1 MKSIIIP
8 AYNEET
14 RIKRAIE
21 NLIEGFP
28 GQEII
33 VVCDGEDNSDDIIKS
48 LSFRYPNIR
57 LLRFGSRLGKGGA
70 LIQGLKVAKGKEICF
85 VDADESVSI
94 DDLKG
99 MFHALHG
106 VDGVIASRRLKR
118 SKILI
123 KQPIQRRLASRI
135 FNIFVRMLFSLPFE
149 DTQCGAKVFK
159 QEAVLNILNDL
170 KTTGFETDVE
180 ILWRL
185 RKMGYKIREYPI
197 SWKHSEGT
205 KFKLSDS
212 KGMLISLIRTRF
224 SR

>member
-1 MKSIIIP
+1 M
-8 AYNEET
+8 Y
-14 RIKRAIE
+14 
-21 NLIEGFP
+21 
-28 GQEII
+28 
-33 VVCDGEDNSDDIIKS
+33 IKS
-48 LSFRYPNIR
+48 FSFRYPNIR
-57 LLRFGSRLGKGGA
+57 LLCFGNRLGKGGA
-70 LIQGLKVAKGKEICF
+70 LIQGFKVAEGKEICF

-135 FNIFVRMLFSLPFE
+135 FNIFVRMLFGLPFE

-159 QEAVLNILNDL
+159 QEAILNILNDL

-185 RKMGYKIREYPI
+185 RKMGYRIREYPI

>member
-48 LSFRYPNIR
+48 FSIRYPNIR
-57 LLRFGSRLGKGGA
+57 LLCFGNRLGKGGA
-70 LIQGLKVAKGKEICF
+70 LIQGLKVAEGKEICF
-85 VDADESVSI
+85 VDADESVII

-99 MFHALHG
+99 MFQALHD

-123 KQPIQRRLASRI
+123 KQPIQRRLASKV

-159 QEAVLNILNDL
+159 QEAILNILNDL

-185 RKMGYKIREYPI
+185 KKKGYRIREYPI

>member
-8 AYNEET
+8 AFNEET

-48 LSFRYPNIR
+48 FSVRYPNIR
-57 LLRFGSRLGKGGA
+57 LLCFGNRLGKGGA
-70 LIQGLKVAKGKEICF
+70 LIQGLKVAEGKEICF

-99 MFHALHG
+99 MFQALHD

-123 KQPIQRRLASRI
+123 KQPIQRRLASRV

-159 QEAVLNILNDL
+159 QEAILNILNDL

-185 RKMGYKIREYPI
+185 KKKGYRIREYPI

>member
-28 GQEII
+28 DQEII

-48 LSFRYPNIR
+48 FSFRYPNIR
-57 LLRFGSRLGKGGA
+57 LLCFGNRLGKGGA
-70 LIQGLKVAKGKEICF
+70 LIQGFKVAEGKEICF

-106 VDGVIASRRLKR
+106 VDGVIASRRLTR

-135 FNIFVRMLFSLPFE
+135 FNIFVRMLFSLPYK

-159 QEAVLNILNDL
+159 QEAILNILNDL

-185 RKMGYKIREYPI
+185 RKMGYRIREYPI

>member
-33 VVCDGEDNSDDIIKS
+33 VICDGEDNSDDIIKS
-48 LSFRYPNIR
+48 FSFRYPNIK
-57 LLRFGSRLGKGGA
+57 LLCFGNRLGNGGA
-70 LIQGLKVAKGKEICF
+70 LIQGIKVAEGKEICF

-135 FNIFVRMLFSLPFE
+135 FNIFVRILFSLPFE

-159 QEAVLNILNDL
+159 QEAILNILNDL

-185 RKMGYKIREYPI
+185 RKMGYRIKEYPI

-224 SR
+224 GR

>member
-8 AYNEET
+8 VYNEET
-14 RIKRAIE
+14 RIKRTIE

-48 LSFRYPNIR
+48 FSVRYPNIR
-57 LLRFGSRLGKGGA
+57 LLCFGNRLGKGGA
-70 LIQGLKVAKGKEICF
+70 LIQGFKVAEGKEICF

-99 MFHALHG
+99 MFQALHG

-135 FNIFVRMLFSLPFE
+135 FNIFVRMLFSLPYE

-159 QEAVLNILNDL
+159 KEAILNILNDL
-170 KTTGFETDVE
+170 KTKGFETDVE

-185 RKMGYKIREYPI
+185 RKKGYRIREYPI
-197 SWKHSEGT
+197 SWKHSERT

>member
-28 GQEII
+28 DQEII

-48 LSFRYPNIR
+48 FSFRYPNIR
-57 LLRFGSRLGKGGA
+57 LLCFGNRLGKGGA
-70 LIQGLKVAKGKEICF
+70 LIQGFKVAEGKEICF

-99 MFHALHG
+99 MFHALHC

-135 FNIFVRMLFSLPFE
+135 FNIFVRMLFGLPFE

-159 QEAVLNILNDL
+159 QEAILNILNDL

-185 RKMGYKIREYPI
+185 RKMGYRIREYPI

>member
-33 VVCDGEDNSDDIIKS
+33 VICDGEDNSDDIIKS
-48 LSFRYPNIR
+48 FSFRYPNIK
-57 LLRFGSRLGKGGA
+57 LLCFGNRLGKGGA
-70 LIQGLKVAKGKEICF
+70 LIQGIKVAEGKEICF

-99 MFHALHG
+99 MFHALHD

-159 QEAVLNILNDL
+159 QEAILNILNDL

-185 RKMGYKIREYPI
+185 RKMGYRIREYPI

>member
-14 RIKRAIE
+14 RIKRVIE
-21 NLIEGFP
+21 NLIEEFP

-33 VVCDGEDNSDDIIKS
+33 VVCDGEDNSDNIIKS
-48 LSFRYPNIR
+48 FSFRYPNIR
-57 LLRFGSRLGKGGA
+57 LLCFGNRLGKGGA
-70 LIQGLKVAKGKEICF
+70 LIQGFKVAEGKEICF

-99 MFHALHG
+99 MFQALHD

-123 KQPIQRRLASRI
+123 KQPIKRRLASKV
-135 FNIFVRMLFSLPFE
+135 FNIFVRMLFGLPFE

-159 QEAVLNILNDL
+159 QEAILNILNDL
-170 KTTGFETDVE
+170 KTTGFEIDVE

-185 RKMGYKIREYPI
+185 KKKGYRIREYPI
-197 SWKHSEGT
+197 TWKHSEGS

-212 KGMLISLIRTRF
+212 KGMLISLLRTRF